1 MALTLALLGAGA
13 LLLYL
18 GAEAAVRGATGL
30 SRALRIP
37 AFTLGALLF
46 GVDIEG
52 LGAALVAAGR
62 GQTEIAAGESFGTI
76 LFLFS
81 LALGAALLFARSPVP
96 SPSPGMVALPALPL
110 VACAVAISDRFVARW
125 EGALLV
131 VIYAAYVVMVVLRA
145 NGEGEG
151 AGPEGVQGGSSPARR
166 SGADLAAASPLGEA
180 PRRRR
185 GAEKGE
191 EGSPEA
197 PPTSGRPTVRLVLVT
212 AAGLLLVYLGATV
225 LVAGGT
231 RLVDLTTLSAGF
243 VGAAVVGV
251 LTSLDEVLLEVLPIR
266 RGEPGL
272 ATGNLFGTLAAF
284 TTGVPGLAA
293 LIRPLVLD
301 GAAAAAFLGVAL
313 LYFVVG
319 TSFLARGKAGRLVG
333 VTVVILYA
341 AWLALTSTV

>member
-18 GAEAAVRGATGL
+18 GAEASVRGAAGL

-37 AFTLGALLF
+37 AFALGALLF

-52 LGAALVAAGR
+52 LGAAVVAAGR

-81 LALGAALLFARSPVP
+81 LALGAALLLARSPVP
-96 SPSPGMVALPALPL
+96 SPSPGMVALPALPV

-131 VIYAAYVVMVVLRA
+131 VIYAAFVVMVVLRA
-145 NGEGEG
+145 NGERSEAEG
-151 AGPEGVQGGSSPARR
+151 PPRAGQGV
-166 SGADLAAASPLGEA
+166 GAEA
-180 PRRRR
+180 PR
-185 GAEKGE
+185 A
-191 EGSPEA
+191 STW
-197 PPTSGRPTVRLVLVT
+197 PTRLVLLT
-212 AAGLLLVYLGATV
+212 GGGLLLVYLGATV

-251 LTSLDEVLLEVLPIR
+251 LASLDEVLLEVLPIR
-266 RGEPGL
+266 RGEPEL

-301 GAAAAAFLGVAL
+301 GASAAAFLAVAL

-333 VTVVILYA
+333 GTVLILYA
-341 AWLALTSTV
+341 VWLALTSMV

>member
-1 MALTLALLGAGA
+1 MVLTLALLAAGA

-18 GAEAAVRGATGL
+18 GAEAAVRGAAGL

-37 AFTLGALLF
+37 AFVLGALLF
-46 GVDIEG
+46 GVDLEG

-81 LALGAALLFARSPVP
+81 LALGAALLLARSPVP
-96 SPSPGMVALPALPL
+96 SPSPAMVALPALPV

-131 VIYAAYVVMVVLRA
+131 IIYGAYVVLVILRG
-145 NGEGEG
+145 NGPDE
-151 AGPEGVQGGSSPARR
+151 
-166 SGADLAAASPLGEA
+166 
-180 PRRRR
+180 RRRL
-185 GAEKGE
+185 AD
-191 EGSPEA
+191 EGKRASPEA
-197 PPTSGRPTVRLVLVT
+197 PTSRLALLTFGGLALVF
-212 AAGLLLVYLGATV
+212 VGATV
-225 LVAGGT
+225 LVAGGG

-251 LTSLDEVLLEVLPIR
+251 LVSLDEVLLEVLPIR
-266 RGEPGL
+266 RGEPEL

-293 LIRPLVLD
+293 LVRPLVLD
-301 GAAAAAFLGVAL
+301 GAAAAAYLAVAL

-319 TSFLARGKAGRLVG
+319 TGFLARGKAGRLLG
-333 VTVVILYA
+333 GTVLVLYA
-341 AWLALTSTV
+341 AWLSLASMT